1 MKVILLQSVKG
12 IGQKGEIKEVKDGF
26 ARNFLIAR
34 NLAKAATAQVVA
46 GHEAEKKN
54 AFEHD
59 EKMRSDAQALKQKI
73 ESLTLQA
80 QLKTNSEGIIFGS
93 LQPKD
98 IAQLL
103 KEKGIV
109 VSKDQ
114 IKINSPIKKIG
125 TSNVDVELY
134 KDISAR
140 LTVAVTG
147 KS

>member
-34 NLAKAATAQVVA
+34 NLAKAATSQVVA
-46 GHEAEKKN
+46 SYEAEKKN
-54 AFEHD
+54 ISEHD
-59 EKMRSDAQALKQKI
+59 EKMRSDAQALKIKI

-103 KEKGIV
+103 KEKGIA

-125 TSNVDVELY
+125 ASNVDIELY